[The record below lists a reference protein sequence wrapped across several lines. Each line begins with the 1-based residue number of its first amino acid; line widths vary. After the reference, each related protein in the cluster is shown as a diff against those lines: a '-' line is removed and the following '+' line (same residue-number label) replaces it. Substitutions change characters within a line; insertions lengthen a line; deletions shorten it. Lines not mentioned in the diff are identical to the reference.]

1 MRKFWMIRHGETD
14 WNTLYRR
21 LQGHTDI
28 PLNSKGIAQAQ
39 QLGSLLLQNSERIG
53 LPQSSNQ
60 STHLQFIS
68 SDLSRAY
75 QTAQLIAENLNSS
88 IYAIDNNI
96 TTDFNL
102 REVNL
107 GEAEGLTYEQVDN
120 KWSSEFRERWGSN
133 IEQYENLFYPGGES
147 RKQVRER
154 IFSSLKKHLQENP
167 EHKNLIFVSHGFA
180 IRSLVYHLSNT
191 HVPFFVPNCA
201 VVPFALK
208 TNGEFIYLGPQ
219 TPEELLHPQNRE

>member
-28 PLNSKGIAQAQ
+28 PLNNNGIAQAQ
-39 QLGSLLLQNSERIG
+39 QLGSLLGHNAEQVG
-53 LPQSSNQ
+53 LPLSPLHQ
-60 STHLQFIS
+60 THLQFIS

-75 QTAQLIAENLNSS
+75 KTAQLIAENLISS
-88 IYAIDNNI
+88 TNIIDADI
-96 TTDFNL
+96 LTDPNL

-107 GEAEGLTYEQVDN
+107 GEAEGLTYEQVDA
-120 KWSSEFRERWGSN
+120 KWSAEFREHWGSN

-154 IFSSLKKHLQENP
+154 ILSSLKKHLQEQDTQ
-167 EHKNLIFVSHGFA
+167 KNLIFVSHGFA
-180 IRSLVYHLSNT
+180 IRSLVYHLST
-191 HVPFFVPNCA
+191 SQIPFFVPNCA
-201 VVPFALK
+201 VVPFAQK
-208 TNGEFIYLGPQ
+208 ANGEFIYLGPD
-219 TPEELLHPQNRE
+219 TPEELLFPKN